1 MQSLHTRLLPSF
13 CHSPSYV
20 TRNLI
25 RGYRSC
31 QRLKDRLLN
40 QNKMRINRNKSRS
53 FSYNNMKFPKNKM
66 NKSRDFN
73 NRRYN
78 RNQKRRKR
86 RQNANLYIFSINPR
100 HLHHA
105 IFTFFIRTNK
115 KSLRSMVLISTPRSL
130 NMPLK
135 NGKN

>member
-13 CHSPSYV
+13 CHSLSFV
-20 TRNLI
+20 SRNLI
-25 RGYRSC
+25 RGSRSC
-31 QRLKDRLLN
+31 LNQKDRLLN
-40 QNKMRINRNKSRS
+40 QNKMRINRNKSRN
-53 FSYNNMKFPKNKM
+53 FSYNSLNFPKNKM
-66 NKSRDFN
+66 NKSRDYN

-86 RQNANLYIFSINPR
+86 RQKGNLYIFSINPR